1 MDNIPTP
8 FRFLAPR
15 YLHVHIC
22 IVHGNAISH
31 FATPAISQFHNVSM
45 PQCVNAAHSRCVNAC
60 MSQCFV
66 VNASM
71 CKRLMLAMLQL
82 LIGSSGR
89 FLPPDSP
96 LLNVSLA
103 QCCWRLAPSPMYPPA
118 PSTQYLVIYIY
129 ISYILSTASI
139 PLLLVSCP
147 MSLAPCVT
155 HFMFLVFPVP
165 GSYVACL
172 MSFVYPVPRLL
183 FPLTGFVS
191 LVLCPMSPGRP
202 LPPAIKQASSQYQKL
217 ANSQVSKPWIA
228 ERRIYNPRN
237 VFNALPHYTSSVESF
252 NIYQVRLAC
261 YMFPPLAVY
270 GTAHGTIFFENPRA
284 SRTPIFLY

>member
-45 PQCVNAAHSRCVNAC
+45 PQCVNAAHSRCVNAR

-82 LIGSSGR
+82 LIGSGGR
-89 FLPPDSP
+89 FPPPDSP
-96 LLNVSLA
+96 LLNVALA
-103 QCCWRLAPSPMYPPA
+103 QCCWRPAPSPMYLPWP
-118 PSTQYLVIYIY
+118 QYPISCYLY

-172 MSFVYPVPRLL
+172 M
-183 FPLTGFVS
+183 PLYIMSPGSCFLS
-191 LVLCPMSPGRP
+191 LVSCRLCFAPCPPGRP
-202 LPPAIKQASSQYQKL
+202 LSPAIKQASSQHQKL

-237 VFNALPHYTSSVESF
+237 VCNALPHYTSSVESF

-261 YMFPPLAVY
+261 WLCPPARGVWY
-270 GTAHGTIFFENPRA
+270 GTWCYFGFE
-284 SRTPIFLY
+284 